1 MARPIPRLPPVT
13 MAMRLVLEVV
23 MDSIVGP
30 DRAQDQPSVHPG
42 TACPWLHAGNRRSVS
57 AMDRDGVAD
66 FLRRRREALQPG
78 DVGLPATRRRRTGGL
93 RREEVASLAH
103 MSADFY
109 TRLEQRRG
117 ARPSEQTVAALALA
131 LRLTDDER
139 DHLLRLAGHQPR
151 PRGARTDHVSPALLR
166 VLDRLDA
173 PAQVVS
179 DLGVTLKQNPLAEA
193 LLGVQT
199 TYTGLARSQIYRW
212 FLMPEERRRFLTDDH
227 EMHARSYTAH
237 LRAALGRTP
246 DDDEAR
252 SLLDAL
258 HRDSPEFTELWN
270 DTTSASEP
278 ICRNVSCTR
287 TSAFSPSTVRSS
299 RQRTNCR
306 TSSSS
311 RRRPAA
317 RCQNLRSCRFCRRPE
332 PTTAELPPSEGCPR
346 VNDAGS
352 GARSA
357 APIDHHS
364 AISAT
369 RRQSDDRR
377 RTQQLR
383 SSRKPDLAHS
393 RAERMPLIKIRRAI
407 LATNPEGPLS

>member
-1 MARPIPRLPPVT
+1 
-13 MAMRLVLEVV
+13 
-23 MDSIVGP
+23 
-30 DRAQDQPSVHPG
+30 
-42 TACPWLHAGNRRSVS
+42 
-57 AMDRDGVAD
+57 MDRDGVAD
-66 FLRRRREALQPG
+66 FLRTRREALQPG

-93 RREEVASLAH
+93 RREEVAGLAH

-246 DDDEAR
+246 DDEEAR
-252 SLLDAL
+252 SLVDAL
-258 HRDSPEFTELWN
+258 LRGSPEFTELW
-270 DTTSASEP
+270 SEHE
-278 ICRNVSCTR
+278 VG
-287 TSAFSPSTVRSS
+287 F
-299 RQRTNCR
+299 RTNLQKR
-306 TSSSS
+306 VVHPNVGVLTLD
-311 RRRPAA
+311 
-317 RCQNLRSCRFCRRPE
+317 CQIL
-332 PTTAELPPSEGCPR
+332 TAENQLQDLVIFTATPGSDDAERLAFLSIIGTQQFEDSRLPPS
-346 VNDAGS
+346 
-352 GARSA
+352 
-357 APIDHHS
+357 
-364 AISAT
+364 
-369 RRQSDDRR
+369 
-377 RTQQLR
+377 
-383 SSRKPDLAHS
+383 
-393 RAERMPLIKIRRAI
+393 
-407 LATNPEGPLS
+407 